1 MHACWE
7 NWQYALTM
15 QVPELENNSVGLQSY
30 RNITCNLITPQ
41 LLLKKKLPERGIE
54 TPHCSRITRY
64 INFIALDIFHLPT
77 FKYDVDNL
85 NWLKK
90 PNSHREFL
98 RKSKIFKKGNFF
110 IEFCIINMQKWSN
123 FMKESIKYSRILWN
137 LKQILQYSQKHS
149 PKGHMV
155 KLFSDV
161 TKNLFYDKSCVF
173 SKNSTCI

>member
-1 MHACWE
+1 MTILWTEIRNLDCNFLWISHDKEWLKLRNMTTFTK
-7 NWQYALTM
+7 NWGKTLF
-15 QVPELENNSVGLQSY
+15 
-30 RNITCNLITPQ
+30 INLSFS
-41 LLLKKKLPERGIE
+41 
-54 TPHCSRITRY
+54 HCSRITRY

-90 PNSHREFL
+90 PNSHGEFL

>member
-1 MHACWE
+1 MVVKLTPNFRWQSHVFKLLCPFYWE
-7 NWQYALTM
+7 NKFQ
-15 QVPELENNSVGLQSY
+15 
-30 RNITCNLITPQ
+30 
-41 LLLKKKLPERGIE
+41 KKL
-54 TPHCSRITRY
+54 TCSHCSRITRY

-90 PNSHREFL
+90 PNSHGEFL
-98 RKSKIFKKGNFF
+98 RKSKIFKKGKFF

>member
-1 MHACWE
+1 METGSCVSIWSPSKSGLDWLFNKFQVLFAPT
-7 NWQYALTM
+7 ALF
-15 QVPELENNSVGLQSY
+15 Y
-30 RNITCNLITPQ
+30 RTDSTFSS
-41 LLLKKKLPERGIE
+41 
-54 TPHCSRITRY
+54 HCSRITRY

-90 PNSHREFL
+90 PNSHGEFL
-98 RKSKIFKKGNFF
+98 RKSKIFKKGKFF

>member
-1 MHACWE
+1 MMISIDYKE
-7 NWQYALTM
+7 PTGLTFT
-15 QVPELENNSVGLQSY
+15 SISH
-30 RNITCNLITPQ
+30 NIS
-41 LLLKKKLPERGIE
+41 
-54 TPHCSRITRY
+54 HCSRITRY

-90 PNSHREFL
+90 PNSHGEFL
-98 RKSKIFKKGNFF
+98 RKSKIFKKGKFF

>member
-1 MHACWE
+1 MKAHLDYSYHHASGLWTFEFSSLICLKWCADE
-7 NWQYALTM
+7 K
-15 QVPELENNSVGLQSY
+15 NS
-30 RNITCNLITPQ
+30 
-41 LLLKKKLPERGIE
+41 KKLRVPYSRHS
-54 TPHCSRITRY
+54 HCSRITRY

-90 PNSHREFL
+90 PNSHGEFL
-98 RKSKIFKKGNFF
+98 RKSKIFKKGKNF

>member
-1 MHACWE
+1 MFIQGATFIPE
-7 NWQYALTM
+7 SRVISNPTFTYLRLTFNIIYM
-15 QVPELENNSVGLQSY
+15 KYLQDEEVL
-30 RNITCNLITPQ
+30 NVWNT
-41 LLLKKKLPERGIE
+41 
-54 TPHCSRITRY
+54 HCSRINCY

-90 PNSHREFL
+90 PNSHGEFL
-98 RKSKIFKKGNFF
+98 RKSKIFKKGKFF

>member
-1 MHACWE
+1 MS
-7 NWQYALTM
+7 
-15 QVPELENNSVGLQSY
+15 VPKRPYYFARCQNIHVPKCSGAEISLC
-30 RNITCNLITPQ
+30 RNI
-41 LLLKKKLPERGIE
+41 
-54 TPHCSRITRY
+54 PHCSRITRY

-90 PNSHREFL
+90 PNSHGEFL
-98 RKSKIFKKGNFF
+98 RKSKIFKKGKFF